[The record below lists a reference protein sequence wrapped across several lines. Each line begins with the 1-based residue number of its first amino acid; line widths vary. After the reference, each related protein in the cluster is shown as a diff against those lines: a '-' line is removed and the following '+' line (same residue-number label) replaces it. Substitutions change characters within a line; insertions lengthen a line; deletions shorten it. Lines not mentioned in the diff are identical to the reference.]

1 MSRHPAR
8 GLGVVL
14 AMSFKVS
21 PRLAMLSACELIGKV
36 LMALIPLF
44 LGIFAAGAVGRDL
57 RLMIIAAVAL
67 VGSTAANNFLQVVGT
82 SARVD
87 LMERIGFAF
96 DEKIARIT
104 GDIPTLDHLESPEYL
119 DQMQILR
126 DEGDAL
132 GQAFNMTLNLINT
145 AAYTVTILIVAATAD
160 WRLLALALL
169 GAPRLL
175 ASPLL
180 SKWGREAEER
190 SAAPGRL
197 ARHLVDLTTTPG
209 PGAEIRVF
217 GLRGSLV
224 ARAYEALTAWRA
236 PGVRHAGRVAL
247 LNAAFT
253 ILFFGAA
260 AALLG
265 WMTFGVIAGSL
276 AIQSLVVALTV
287 VRGLEGVS
295 ATVSNTVQGIVR
307 IVRNTGRYLWLEGYA
322 DEVAG
327 RHPGRRPL
335 PPRLRSGIRL
345 DRVSFRYGGAER
357 DSLSEVSLEL
367 PPGTVVA
374 VVGENGAGKSTLVK
388 LLAGLYQPTAGTIT
402 IDGVALTDYDLLDW
416 RRRSS
421 AAFQDGARFEFT
433 AGETV
438 GLGDIGSI
446 DDRAEIG
453 RAIETGAA
461 GPVVASLPDGL
472 DTQLGTSW
480 TGGVALSGGQWQR
493 VALARAFLRGGRDL
507 MILDEPSSGLDPEA
521 ERMIHT
527 TLAATRTG
535 RASVLISHRLNAVRD
550 AGHILVLSDG
560 AVREQGDH
568 DTLMARQGLYARL
581 FTMQAQG
588 YSAVSATMAAA
599 DG

>member
-1 MSRHPAR
+1 M
-8 GLGVVL
+8 VL
-14 AMSFKVS
+14 AMSFTVS
-21 PRLAMLSACELIGKV
+21 PRLALLSACELIGKV

-44 LGIFAAGAVGRDL
+44 LGIFAAGAVERDL

-67 VGSTAANNFLQVVGT
+67 VGSTAANNYLQVVGT

-104 GDIPTLDHLESPEYL
+104 ADIPTLDHLESPEYL

-145 AAYTVTILIVAATAD
+145 AAYTVTILIVAAAAD
-160 WRLLALALL
+160 WRLVALALF

-180 SKWGREAEER
+180 SRWGREAEER

-217 GLRGSLV
+217 GLQRSLV
-224 ARAYEALTAWRA
+224 ARAREALTGWRG
-236 PGVRHAGRVAL
+236 PGVRHAGRVAA
-247 LNAAFT
+247 LNAAFS
-253 ILFFGAA
+253 IVFFGAA
-260 AALLG
+260 AALLV
-265 WMTFGVIAGSL
+265 WMTFGVIAGSI
-276 AIQSLVVALTV
+276 AIQALVVALTV

-307 IVRNTGRYLWLEGYA
+307 IVRNTGRYLWLEAYA
-322 DEVAG
+322 DEVAE

-335 PPRLRSGIRL
+335 PPRLRAGIRL
-345 DRVSFRYGGAER
+345 DRVGFRYGGTDR
-357 DSLSEVSLEL
+357 DSLTDVTLDL

-388 LLAGLYQPTAGTIT
+388 LLSGLYQPTAGVIT
-402 IDGVALTDYDLLDW
+402 VDEVALTDYDLSDW

-438 GLGDIGSI
+438 GLGNLGSI
-446 DDRAEIG
+446 ADRAEID
-453 RAIETGAA
+453 RAVETGAA
-461 GPVVASLPDGL
+461 GPVVSTLPDGL
-472 DTQLGTSW
+472 GTQLGTSW

-493 VALARAFLRGGRDL
+493 LAIGRSMMRPDPL
-507 MILDEPSSGLDPEA
+507 LLILDEPTSALD
-521 ERMIHT
+521 
-527 TLAATRTG
+527 AATEHELFG
-535 RASVLISHRLNAVRD
+535 RYATAARKARD
-550 AGHILVLSDG
+550 RGAITILVTHRFST
-560 AVREQGDH
+560 V
-568 DTLMARQGLYARL
+568 
-581 FTMQAQG
+581 
-588 YSAVSATMAAA
+588 AAA
-599 DG
+599 DLVVVMEDGRVTEAGSHDDLIAAGGHYAELYELQAAGYR

>member
-1 MSRHPAR
+1 
-8 GLGVVL
+8 
-14 AMSFKVS
+14 MSFKIS
-21 PRLAMLSACELIGKV
+21 PRLALLSTCELIGKV
-36 LMALIPLF
+36 LLALIPLF
-44 LGIFAAGAVGRDL
+44 LGIFAAGAVDRDL
-57 RLMIIAAVAL
+57 GLMLIAAAAL
-67 VGSTAANNFLQVVGT
+67 VGSTAANNYLQIVGT

-104 GDIPTLDHLESPEYL
+104 SDIATLDHLESPEYL

-145 AAYTVTILIVAATAD
+145 AAYTVTILIVAAAAD
-160 WRLLALALL
+160 WRLLVLALF

-175 ASPLL
+175 ASPLF

-197 ARHLVDLTTTPG
+197 ARHLVDLTTNPG

-217 GLRGSLV
+217 GLQRSLV
-224 ARAYEALTAWRA
+224 ARAREALTAWRT
-236 PGVRHAGRVAL
+236 PGVRQAGRIAL
-247 LNAAFT
+247 LNAAFST
-253 ILFFGAA
+253 LFFGAA
-260 AALLG
+260 VALLV
-265 WMTFGVIAGSL
+265 WMTFGVIAGSV
-276 AIQSLVVALTV
+276 AIQALVVALTV

-295 ATVSNTVQGIVR
+295 TTVSNTVQGIVR
-307 IVRNTGRYLWLEGYA
+307 IVRNTGRYLWLEDYA
-322 DEVAG
+322 EQVAA
-327 RHPGRRPL
+327 RHPGRQPL

-357 DSLSEVSLEL
+357 DSLSDVSLRL

-388 LLAGLYQPTAGTIT
+388 LLAGLYQPTAGSIT
-402 IDGVALTDYDLLDW
+402 VDAVDLTDYDLLDW

-421 AAFQDGARFEFT
+421 AAFQDGVRFEFT

-438 GLGDIGSI
+438 GLGDIGAI
-446 DDRAEIG
+446 DDRDTIG
-453 RAIETGAA
+453 RAVETGAA
-461 GPVVASLPDGL
+461 GPVLAALPDGL

-493 VALARAFLRGGRDL
+493 LAIGRSMMRADPLL
-507 MILDEPSSGLDPEA
+507 LILDEPTSALD
-521 ERMIHT
+521 
-527 TLAATRTG
+527 AATEHELFG
-535 RASVLISHRLNAVRD
+535 RYAAAAREARDRGAITVLVTHRFSTVASADLVVVMEDGRVTEVGSHDDLITA
-550 AGHILVLSDG
+550 AGHY
-560 AVREQGDH
+560 AE
-568 DTLMARQGLYARL
+568 LYEL
-581 FTMQAQG
+581 QAAG
-588 YSAVSATMAAA
+588 YR
-599 DG
+599 